1 MISEKIGDILDVQEG
16 ILVHGCNCQ
25 GVMGSGIAHSIRN
38 RWPAVYDEYKRRH
51 LAAGLFPGDVCFVG
65 HAQLL
70 DSIPILSR
78 HIHGTTSQLPPRLVV
93 ANAMTQ
99 FEFGRDSTRIY
110 VDYDAVSAAFARIA
124 IVARDSGLPI
134 HFPLIGCG
142 LANGQWAKVAQCIQA
157 AVSPDANLTL
167 WKLPA

>member
-1 MISEKIGDILDVQEG
+1 VITENIGDILEVQEG
-16 ILVHGCNCQ
+16 IVVHGCNCQ
-25 GVMGSGIAHSIRN
+25 GVMGSGIAHSIRS
-38 RWPAVYDEYKRRH
+38 RWPAVYEEYKRRH
-51 LAAGLFPGDVCFVG
+51 SVAGLFPGDVCFVS
-65 HAQLL
+65 HPQLL
-70 DSIPILSR
+70 ESSPILNQ
-78 HIHGTTSQLPPRLVV
+78 HIHGTTTQLPPRLVV

-124 IVARDSGLPI
+124 IVARDSGLSI

-142 LANGQWAKVAQCIQA
+142 LANGQWSRVAQCIQA
-157 AVSPDANLTL
+157 AVPHDANLTL